1 MGAEDAH
8 TEEWRDPSVA
18 AWEEAAAAS
27 SSADG
32 GSAQGSHAQ
41 HAQPWTESLTPALV
55 DAINSLDW
63 AQVHRALIP
72 NAWNRVRLGTFTET
86 WAVFGVWPPSD
97 TEHDEDTH
105 GTRGTS
111 KKRRVMLEAYGDGGL
126 DRALARLRP
135 DDVQY
140 IAMRVT
146 NDAGEARFI
155 AAAWLGPASDAFIRE
170 PEGGGGAAGHA
181 STAED
186 GGAGG
191 EEGSSNLDAEMP
203 EGMPA
208 DADPNA
214 RWRKEWAAVRH
225 YLAGAHAYVAVDGR
239 EFVGAGGAEG
249 AYTAVRKASS
259 SSFDFGAAIRSDKV
273 AGASENT
280 AVRQQRATHYD
291 YEAPGDAE
299 RNAAGEGVD
308 ALGAALATLAAD
320 EREGEDEEDD
330 DGNVEAALEARGEAL
345 SRLRTELAAAAASLM
360 HTAWASDVARAV
372 ASHDT
377 AREHTFRATE
387 AAARE
392 KSKALKERLATRA
405 RNRAAP

>member
-1 MGAEDAH
+1 MG
-8 TEEWRDPSVA
+8 
-18 AWEEAAAAS
+18 
-27 SSADG
+27 G
-32 GSAQGSHAQ
+32 GRRGVLLRRRRRAQGSHAQ

-97 TEHDEDTH
+97 TEHDEVTH

-126 DRALARLRP
+126 DRAMARLRP

-191 EEGSSNLDAEMP
+191 EDSSNLDAEMP

-239 EFVGAGGAEG
+239 EFVNGGAEG
-249 AYTAVRKASS
+249 ADTAVR
-259 SSFDFGAAIRSDKV
+259 
-273 AGASENT
+273 
-280 AVRQQRATHYD
+280 
-291 YEAPGDAE
+291 
-299 RNAAGEGVD
+299 
-308 ALGAALATLAAD
+308 
-320 EREGEDEEDD
+320 
-330 DGNVEAALEARGEAL
+330 NV
-345 SRLRTELAAAAASLM
+345 
-360 HTAWASDVARAV
+360 VV
-372 ASHDT
+372 VVV
-377 AREHTFRATE
+377 
-387 AAARE
+387 
-392 KSKALKERLATRA
+392 
-405 RNRAAP
+405 

>member
-32 GSAQGSHAQ
+32 GGAQGSHAQ

-97 TEHDEDTH
+97 TEHDEDKH

-126 DRALARLRP
+126 DRAMARLRP

-191 EEGSSNLDAEMP
+191 EDSLNLDAEMP

-225 YLAGAHAYVAVDGR
+225 YLAEAHAYVAVDGR
-239 EFVGAGGAEG
+239 EFVNGGAEG
-249 AYTAVRKASS
+249 ADKAVRKA
-259 SSFDFGAAIRSDKV
+259 SSFDFGAAIRSDV
-273 AGASENT
+273 AGPGEENT

-320 EREGEDEEDD
+320 ERQGEKGEDEEDD

-372 ASHDT
+372 VSHDT

-392 KSKALKERLATRA
+392 KSKALKERLAARA